1 MSTKHLTYLDSLR
14 GLAALTVVFSHF
26 TVLFWVK
33 SKGIPQAYALGE
45 LAVCLFFVLS
55 GFVLSQRFLGVEG
68 MKWPLI
74 EAVIKRPFRLLGVVW
89 ATVIL
94 GILVSTLV
102 HGISISQ
109 YGKTWL
115 QFVIDF
121 FISPFSTGADYNGV
135 LWTIR
140 WELWGSMLV
149 FAILLGCN
157 NFPRYLRMLI
167 FSVILILNLHSYYGM
182 FLFGMI
188 IADLHKNFYCG
199 ILVRYRNL
207 LSAVMVLITIG
218 AGYLFY
224 NQPVQAVAA
233 AYIKNGLMTLVTVEI
248 FIIAML
254 NTVGFRTV
262 LNWQPVNFLGNIS
275 YSFYAIHYLIMKTIC
290 ESVNTLLEQHMSRD
304 IAWFGM
310 VAISLPVIVFT
321 AWMLDKYVD
330 KVSIRLAAKI
340 AQWAVSI
347 ITLEVAMRGPEL
359 KLIVML
365 RIPSNLLRLFLN
377 RRKNISSI
385 INGTMQLCVIRNNQ
399 IKR

>member
-33 SKGIPQAYALGE
+33 SKGIPEAYQAGE

-109 YGKTWL
+109 YGKTWI

-149 FAILLGCN
+149 FAVLLGCN
-157 NFPRYLRMLI
+157 SFPRYLRLLI
-167 FSVILILNLHSYYGM
+167 FCVILILNLHSYYGM
-182 FLFGMI
+182 FLLGMI
-188 IADLHKNFYCG
+188 IADLHKNFYWD
-199 ILVRYRNL
+199 ILVRYRNA
-207 LSAVMVLITIG
+207 LSAVMVLITIATG
-218 AGYLFY
+218 CLFY
-224 NQPVQAVAA
+224 NPPVQAVAA
-233 AYIKNGLMTLVTVEI
+233 AYIKNGLMTVVTVEI

-254 NTVGFRTV
+254 NTIGFRTV

-275 YSFYAIHYLIMKTIC
+275 YSFYAIHYLMMKTIC
-290 ESVNTLLEQHMSRD
+290 ESVNTILEQHMSRD
-304 IAWFGM
+304 MAWFGM
-310 VAISLPVIVFT
+310 VAISLPIIIFA
-321 AWMLDKYVD
+321 AWIMDKYVD
-330 KVSIRLAAKI
+330 TPSIRLAAKI

-347 ITLEVAMRGPEL
+347 ITLEVAMRGSKL
-359 KLIVML
+359 KFTVML
-365 RIPSNLLRLFLN
+365 RVPLNLLRFYL
-377 RRKNISSI
+377 RSHRKYSNL
-385 INGTMQLCVIRNNQ
+385 INGTMQTCIIR
-399 IKR
+399 K